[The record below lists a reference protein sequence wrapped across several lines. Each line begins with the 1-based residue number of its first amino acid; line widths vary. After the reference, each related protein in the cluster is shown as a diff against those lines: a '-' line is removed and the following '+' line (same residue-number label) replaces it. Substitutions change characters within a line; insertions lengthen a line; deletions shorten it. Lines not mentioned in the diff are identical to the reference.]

1 MCGIAGYFLRSRNA
15 DFSEVQ
21 AMCDEIRHRGPDDE
35 GYRIDGRMGLG
46 MRRLSI
52 IDLATG
58 RQPIS
63 NEDGTVWVVV
73 NGEIYNYH
81 QLRASLT
88 RSGHRF
94 RTRSDTEVLVHLYEE
109 EGVDGLQRLRGMFAC
124 AIWDS
129 RERSLLLVRDRFGK
143 KPLYYAA
150 LQQSSVQ
157 DGLYFGSEL
166 KCLRAAGVPLDHD
179 REALQL
185 YFQLGYIPD
194 PWTPY
199 VAIRKLAP
207 GGWLRCDA
215 DGRIEQGRY
224 WAMPV
229 PADRPSAGLSELEA
243 CDYVRNAFDQAVK
256 MRLISDVPVGAF
268 LSGGIDSTSVV
279 ASMALQSPKPIKTF
293 SIGFEEPGFNE
304 LALAAALA
312 RKYGT
317 EHHQMIVR
325 PDSVD
330 LVSKLVRHFDEPFGD
345 SSAIPTYLVSG
356 FAARYVKVALSGDGG
371 DELFAGYE
379 SFLDIERRRVLD
391 YVPSALRAVL
401 SRFADLL
408 PYSAYGKNYLRMIS
422 RPTALG
428 RYFESASPHYLL
440 QRLLAPEWMPPA
452 DAAFLIRKMT
462 HALLP
467 GGTIADAS
475 DALTQA
481 LYFEATAKLTGDMLV
496 KVDRMSMANSLE
508 VRCPMLDHEFAELAA
523 RIPHCW
529 KLKNGRGKDIFIRAV
544 GHRLPPE
551 LLRQRKRGFG
561 VPLAS
566 WFRGSLRSF
575 VWDHLTS
582 RTFLDRRMVSPAFV
596 MHLLEEHDRGRR
608 DNHHHLWKLLMLEL
622 WFQEDGRLRTRATSA
637 EACAV

>member
-1 MCGIAGYFLRSRNA
+1 
-15 DFSEVQ
+15 
-21 AMCDEIRHRGPDDE
+21 MCDEIRHRGPEDE

-63 NEDGTVWVVV
+63 NEDGTVWVVS
-73 NGEIYNYH
+73 NGEIYNYRE
-81 QLRASLT
+81 LRASLI
-88 RSGHRF
+88 RAGHRF
-94 RTRSDTEVLVHLYEE
+94 RTYSDTEVLVHLYEE
-109 EGVDGLQRLRGMFAC
+109 EGVESLQHLRGMFAC
-124 AIWDS
+124 AIWNS

-150 LQQSSVQ
+150 LAE
-157 DGLYFGSEL
+157 GLYFGSEL
-166 KCLRAAGVPLDHD
+166 KCLRPARVPLEHD

-185 YFQLGYIPD
+185 YFLLGYVPD

-199 VAIRKLAP
+199 VGIRKLPP
-207 GGWLRCDA
+207 GGWLRCHA
-215 DGRIEQGRY
+215 DGRIEEGRY
-224 WAMPV
+224 WTLPT
-229 PADRPSAGLSELEA
+229 PAAQPPGFSELEA
-243 CDYVRNAFDQAVK
+243 CDYVRNTFDEAVK

-279 ASMALQSPKPIKTF
+279 ASMALQSHQPVKTF
-293 SIGFEEPGFNE
+293 SIGFEEAEFNE
-304 LALAAALA
+304 LSLAAALA
-312 RKYGT
+312 NKYGT
-317 EHHQMIVR
+317 EHHEMIVR

-345 SSAIPTYLVSG
+345 SSAIPTYLVSQ
-356 FAARYVKVALSGDGG
+356 FAARHVKVALTGDGG
-371 DELFAGYE
+371 DELFAGYQ
-379 SFLDIERRRVLD
+379 SFLDVRRLRFLD
-391 YVPSALRAVL
+391 YVPAALRALV
-401 SRFADLL
+401 SRIADLL

-422 RPTALG
+422 RPAALE
-428 RYFESASPHYLL
+428 RYFESGSPHYLL
-440 QRLLAPEWMPPA
+440 QRLLTPEWMPPA
-452 DAAFLIRKMT
+452 DAAFLARKMA

-467 GGTIADAS
+467 SGA

-508 VRCPMLDHEFAELAA
+508 VRCPMLDHELAQLAA
-523 RIPHCW
+523 RIPHDW

-551 LLRQRKRGFG
+551 LLQQPKRGFG
-561 VPLAS
+561 VPLGS
-566 WFRGSLRSF
+566 WLRGSLRNF

-582 RTFLDRRMVSPAFV
+582 RVFLDRRMVSPEFV
-596 MHLLEEHDRGRR
+596 RHLLEEHDRGRR

-622 WFQEDGRLRTRATSA
+622 WFQEDGRLRTNRTPT